1 MMSGETSIEVGSKA
15 PDFSLPGTG
24 DKNYSLTQFRGVTV
38 VLVFYPGDSTL
49 VCTKQLCSYNNE
61 LAQFEKVGAQVLAI
75 SHQNMSSHDKFADKH
90 KFGFPLLSD
99 PDKKVLNDYGVV
111 GFAGLPRRSVFV
123 IDPNGVVKYVHRAL
137 AGVTYRPVKELIEAI
152 ANAQAGV

>member
-1 MMSGETSIEVGSKA
+1 MSSNKTSIEVGSQA

-24 DKNYSLTQFRGVTV
+24 DKNYSLSQFRGVTV
-38 VLVFYPGDSTL
+38 VLVFSPGDSTL
-49 VCTKQLCSYNNE
+49 VCTKQLCSYNND

-75 SHQNMSSHDKFADKH
+75 SHQNMDSHDKFADEH
-90 KFGFPLLSD
+90 HFGFPLLSD
-99 PDKKVLNDYGVV
+99 PDKKVLSDYGVV

-152 ANAQAGV
+152 ANAQAGI

>member
-1 MMSGETSIEVGSKA
+1 MASESSIEVGSQA

-24 DKNYSLTQFRGVTV
+24 GKNYSLSQFRGTAV
-38 VLVFYPGDSTL
+38 VLVFYPGDSTA
-49 VCTKQLCSYNNE
+49 VCTKQLCSYNDE
-61 LAQFEKVGAQVLAI
+61 LSQFSNVGAQVLAI
-75 SHQNMSSHDKFADKH
+75 SHQDIASHETFSGKH

-99 PDKKVLNDYGVV
+99 PDKKVLSDYGVV

-137 AGVTYRPVKELIEAI
+137 VGVTFRPVKELI
-152 ANAQAGV
+152 QAVADTQTGI

>member
-1 MMSGETSIEVGSKA
+1 MSSNKTSIEVGSKA

-75 SHQNMSSHDKFADKH
+75 SHQNMTSHDKFADKH

>member
-1 MMSGETSIEVGSKA
+1 MSSETSIEVGSKA

-75 SHQNMSSHDKFADKH
+75 SHQNMTSHDKFADKH

>member
-1 MMSGETSIEVGSKA
+1 MSSNKTSIEVGSQA

-24 DKNYSLTQFRGVTV
+24 DKNYSLSQFRGVTV

-49 VCTKQLCSYNNE
+49 VCTKQLCSYNND

-75 SHQNMSSHDKFADKH
+75 SHQNMDSHDKFADKH
-90 KFGFPLLSD
+90 QFGFPLLSD
-99 PDKKVLNDYGVV
+99 PDKKVLSDYGVV

-137 AGVTYRPVKELIEAI
+137 AGVTYRPVKELIEVI
-152 ANAQAGV
+152 ANAQAGI

>member
-1 MMSGETSIEVGSKA
+1 MSSNKTSIEVGSQA

-24 DKNYSLTQFRGVTV
+24 DKNYSLSQFRGVTV

-49 VCTKQLCSYNNE
+49 VCTKQLCSYNND

-75 SHQNMSSHDKFADKH
+75 SHQNMDSHDKFTDKH

-99 PDKKVLNDYGVV
+99 PDKKVLSDYGVV

-152 ANAQAGV
+152 ANAQAGI

>member
-1 MMSGETSIEVGSKA
+1 MMSSETSIKVGSKA

>member
-1 MMSGETSIEVGSKA
+1 MSSNKTSIEVGSQA

-24 DKNYSLTQFRGVTV
+24 DKNYSLSQFRGVTV

-49 VCTKQLCSYNNE
+49 VCTKQLCSYNND

-75 SHQNMSSHDKFADKH
+75 SHQNMDSHDKFTDKH

-99 PDKKVLNDYGVV
+99 PDKKVLSEYGVV

-152 ANAQAGV
+152 ANAQAGI

>member
-1 MMSGETSIEVGSKA
+1 MSSNKTSIEVGSKA

-75 SHQNMSSHDKFADKH
+75 SHQNMTSHDKFADKH

-99 PDKKVLNDYGVV
+99 PDRKVLNDYGVV

>member
-1 MMSGETSIEVGSKA
+1 MSSNKTSIEVGSQA

-24 DKNYSLTQFRGVTV
+24 DKNYSLSQFRGVTV

-75 SHQNMSSHDKFADKH
+75 SHQNMTSHDKFTDKH

-137 AGVTYRPVKELIEAI
+137 TGVTYRPVKELIEAI
-152 ANAQAGV
+152 ANAQAGI

>member
-1 MMSGETSIEVGSKA
+1 MSSNKTSIEVGSQA
-15 PDFSLPGTG
+15 PDFSLSGTG
-24 DKNYSLTQFRGVTV
+24 DKNYSLSQFRGVTV

-49 VCTKQLCSYNNE
+49 VCTKQLCSYNND

-75 SHQNMSSHDKFADKH
+75 SHQNMDSHDKFTDKH

-99 PDKKVLNDYGVV
+99 PDKKVLSEYGVV

-152 ANAQAGV
+152 ANAQAGI

>member
-1 MMSGETSIEVGSKA
+1 MSSNKTSIEVGSQA

-24 DKNYSLTQFRGVTV
+24 DKNYSLSQFRGVTV

-49 VCTKQLCSYNNE
+49 VCTKQLCSYNND

-75 SHQNMSSHDKFADKH
+75 SHQNMDSHDKFTDKH

-99 PDKKVLNDYGVV
+99 PDKKVLSEDGVV

-152 ANAQAGV
+152 ANAQAGI

>member
-1 MMSGETSIEVGSKA
+1 MSSETSIKVGSKA

>member
-1 MMSGETSIEVGSKA
+1 MSSETSIEVGSKA

-24 DKNYSLTQFRGVTV
+24 DKNYSLSQFRGVTV

>member
-1 MMSGETSIEVGSKA
+1 MMSSETSIEVGSKA

-75 SHQNMSSHDKFADKH
+75 SHQNMTSHDKFADKH

>member
-1 MMSGETSIEVGSKA
+1 MSSNKTSIEVGSQA
-15 PDFSLPGTG
+15 PDFLLPGTG
-24 DKNYSLTQFRGVTV
+24 DKNYSLSQFRGVTV

-49 VCTKQLCSYNNE
+49 VCTKQLCSYNND

-75 SHQNMSSHDKFADKH
+75 SHQNMDSHDKFAGKH
-90 KFGFPLLSD
+90 QFGFPLLSD
-99 PDKKVLNDYGVV
+99 PDKKVLSDYGVV

-152 ANAQAGV
+152 ANAQAGI

>member
-1 MMSGETSIEVGSKA
+1 MSSETSIEVGSKA

-137 AGVTYRPVKELIEAI
+137 TGVTYRPVKELIEAI

>member
-1 MMSGETSIEVGSKA
+1 MSSNKTSIEVGSQA

-24 DKNYSLTQFRGVTV
+24 DKNYSLSQFRGVTV

-61 LAQFEKVGAQVLAI
+61 LTQFEKVGAQVLAI
-75 SHQNMSSHDKFADKH
+75 SHQNMTSHDKFADKH

-99 PDKKVLNDYGVV
+99 PDKEVLSDYGVV

-152 ANAQAGV
+152 ANAQAGI

>member
-1 MMSGETSIEVGSKA
+1 MSSNKTSIEVGSQA

-24 DKNYSLTQFRGVTV
+24 DKNYSLSQFRGVTV

-49 VCTKQLCSYNNE
+49 VCTKQLCSYNND
-61 LAQFEKVGAQVLAI
+61 LTQFEKVGAQVLAI
-75 SHQNMSSHDKFADKH
+75 SHQNMTSHDKFADKH

-152 ANAQAGV
+152 ANAQAGI

>member
-1 MMSGETSIEVGSKA
+1 MSGETSIEVGSKA